1 MRDNRV
7 SDGHLRGHRQER
19 HRAGRAGHDLRPGRG
34 HRHLRRGRGRGC
46 GLRLRGAGEP
56 AAASHGPLHQPA
68 AVGHRVL
75 RDRVLR
81 VRQTH
86 RRSRL
91 RRQAHLGQHRRGLP
105 RPGHDDHP
113 GQLLPPRVLR
123 LRRHRQDVHPPADVQ
138 LHRRRHWLR
147 RRGLLLRPAGHDRRH
162 RGAVRGLRH
171 LPAGLRGV
179 TTGVRASTGRVL
191 RMRLLDPF
199 IQASGD
205 VIGIVGGCILDR
217 PEIAGGYLEGAGI
230 WTPGNDI
237 REHNI
242 HDAHM
247 RGTST
252 STPLALASAGTAR
265 PGRVVNN
272 RFSTS
277 STPLV
282 MLSRALPGEIIEGN
296 TFVGVA
302 FSAAG
307 LASTGRGVVRGNMSI
322 DVTVGSH
329 LDSTPP
335 RCSPKPA
342 PRRPPGRGSAATRS
356 STAPRSPGRSSA
368 RCASPPAH
376 PAPGRATGPSRR
388 DPSS

>member
-1 MRDNRV
+1 M
-7 SDGHLRGHRQER
+7 GQ
-19 HRAGRAGHDLRPGRG
+19 RAASV
-34 HRHLRRGRGRGC
+34 
-46 GLRLRGAGEP
+46 
-56 AAASHGPLHQPA
+56 AAAVD
-68 AVGHRVL
+68 AV
-75 RDRVLR
+75 
-81 VRQTH
+81 
-86 RRSRL
+86 
-91 RRQAHLGQHRRGLP
+91 
-105 RPGHDDHP
+105 DDP
-113 GQLLPPRVLR
+113 
-123 LRRHRQDVHPPADVQ
+123 
-138 LHRRRHWLR
+138 
-147 RRGLLLRPAGHDRRH
+147 
-162 RGAVRGLRH
+162 
-171 LPAGLRGV
+171 
-179 TTGVRASTGRVL
+179 
-191 RMRLLDPF
+191 
-199 IQASGD
+199 
-205 VIGIVGGCILDR
+205 
-217 PEIAGGYLEGAGI
+217 EGALQAVIAAGFGEI
-230 WTPGNDI
+230 FDVSKNPSVTAVQAAINAKGPGEVVRIGPGTVNMTAQL
-237 REHNI
+237 
-242 HDAHM
+242 DAHM

-342 PRRPPGRGSAATRS
+342 PRGAPGRGSAATRS

-376 PAPGRATGPSRR
+376 HAPGRATGPSRR